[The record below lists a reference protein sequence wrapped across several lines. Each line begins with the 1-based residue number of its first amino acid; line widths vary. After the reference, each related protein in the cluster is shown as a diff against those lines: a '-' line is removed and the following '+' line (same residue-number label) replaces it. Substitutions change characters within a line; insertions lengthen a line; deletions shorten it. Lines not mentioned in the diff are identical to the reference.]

1 METVSG
7 ILRLLLYM
15 LFPTYRSMSLTRAP
29 ADRDLIGSIYKM
41 QKKMLSLYASL
52 LRRVQL
58 IETVRKPLREEPWV
72 CAVCL
77 TPLGNLVSLK
87 GHVRF
92 SKLILCILSCVL

>member
-15 LFPTYRSMSLTRAP
+15 MFPTYRSMSLTRAP

-41 QKKMLSLYASL
+41 QKKMLHLYASL
-52 LRRVQL
+52 LRRVSL
-58 IETVRKPLREEPWV
+58 IEAVRKPPREEPWV